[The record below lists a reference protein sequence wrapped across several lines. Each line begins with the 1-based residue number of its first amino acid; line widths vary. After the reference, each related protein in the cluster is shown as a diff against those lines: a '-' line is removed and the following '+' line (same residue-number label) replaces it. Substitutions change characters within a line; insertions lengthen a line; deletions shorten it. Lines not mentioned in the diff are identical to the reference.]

1 MNKTEELKP
10 CPFCGGVAK
19 IQISDDEGNLRDE
32 EYKSDPWSGLSY
44 SIVHDNKENKDCP
57 IANHY
62 QDGGVVGTFLYDS
75 EEELTTSWNKRM

>member
-62 QDGGVVGTFLYDS
+62 QDGGVVGAFLYDS